1 MLESFAPMLI
11 VGVVKPGYHHARRRM
26 TRGEDSLAW
35 ARRNSWWVYVLL
47 CCALI
52 VIFYA
57 IPYLSS
63 WPWRPGVSQS
73 LIWSVV
79 ASLTIIAM
87 AIGVAIQR
95 PGVKTVWVLLI
106 VGVAF
111 TGIAD
116 TLWEFPELVGLRGRD
131 IPYPSILDY
140 LYLASYLFLF
150 AGILL
155 LVKRR
160 SPGRDR
166 AALLDALIVTTAAG
180 LTSWVFII
188 EPTIDGTDLTTSASL
203 VTTAYPLMDILLLGA
218 ATRLWFSL
226 DSGRNTSA
234 RFIVVALVGVLIA
247 DTAYAYL
254 TIQGD
259 WQDGT
264 VWDLGWFV
272 FYIGLGAAGLHA
284 SVSSPVIATTPDRAI
299 SRWRFVLLLALMS
312 VLPLVLLVGQITLK
326 ASTQGLVIILGALFM
341 FGLVL
346 LRLNDLVL
354 QLRETLRRERVIRD
368 ANGALAAA
376 ADGDTIRDTV
386 VNAAADLHPGATSYV
401 VELRREGSSGIVTQ
415 TVPSGRRFGLSGQAM
430 EELARLSHGLLMVY
444 GPTAIH
450 RALELSDHAALTVR
464 ALTDNDGTT
473 DGYLVAA
480 ASPALPRET
489 PPALAALAEAASLA
503 RARIG
508 LGRVL
513 AARASEQRLRRMLQ
527 HSTDIIAVLDLDLS
541 IRYLSPGAERLLGIS
556 PQYVFGTSWLD
567 AVFPADRGKA
577 NGLIEAS
584 TSERPAQAEFRLL
597 AGDGS
602 HRYVDVVA
610 TRVIEHDEP
619 GFVLTCHDVTERRA
633 LEQQLS
639 YQAFHDS
646 LTGLANRAL
655 FRDRLEHAIART
667 ARSEMRFAVLFIDLD
682 DFKDVNDSLG
692 HAAGDSMLRQMTH
705 RLGEAVREEDTVAR
719 LGGDEFAILLESIDS
734 DDEVITVA
742 DRIVM
747 SAREPFE
754 VGESVISSGLSIGI
768 AIADASALSAE
779 AVMRNADLALY
790 EAKNL
795 GKNRHALFAPA
806 MHEQAVDRLQL
817 SADLRDAI
825 DQGQLLCHY
834 QPIVELATD
843 AVVGVEALVRWQH
856 PERGLLG
863 PGQFIGLA
871 EESGLIVPL
880 GHEVLRMALAATAQW
895 QRDIPGYDELT
906 LTVNLSA
913 RQVQEDTL
921 VGEVREALAESGV
934 RPSTLVLEITES
946 MLLPGEGVT
955 MERLRELADLGVRL
969 FIDDFGTGYSSL
981 SYLQQLPVHGIKLAR
996 EFVCTLGTGSV
1007 NAPDGG
1013 NLVSTIRSIAET
1025 LGLTSI
1031 IAEGV
1036 ETAEQRQALVDLGY
1050 TLGQGY
1056 LMARPMPATA
1066 LASLLQDRLPRRL
1079 ADVST

>member
-1 MLESFAPMLI
+1 M
-11 VGVVKPGYHHARRRM
+11 G
-26 TRGEDSLAW
+26 W
-35 ARRNSWWVYVLL
+35 ARRNSWWVYLLL
-47 CCALI
+47 CTAL
-52 VIFYA
+52 VSVFYA
-57 IPYLSS
+57 IPLIASGAPKPS
-63 WPWRPGVSQS
+63 DSQS
-73 LIWSVV
+73 LIWTAVAVLTVV
-79 ASLTIIAM
+79 AMVLGI
-87 AIGVAIQR
+87 AIQR
-95 PGVKTVWVLLI
+95 PPTKTVWVLFT

-116 TLWEFPELVGLRGRD
+116 TLWEFPELVGLRSRD
-131 IPYPSILDY
+131 IPYPSVLDY

-150 AGILL
+150 AGIIL
-155 LVKRR
+155 LVRRR

-166 AALLDALIVTTAAG
+166 AALLDSLIITTAAG
-180 LTSWVFII
+180 LTSWIFII
-188 EPTIDGTDLTTSASL
+188 EPTLAGANVDTATSL
-203 VTTAYPLMDILLLGA
+203 VTAGYPLMDILLLGA

-226 DSGRNTSA
+226 DSGRNTSL
-234 RFIVVALVGVLIA
+234 RFMVATLVGVLVA

-254 TIQGD
+254 TLQNK
-259 WQDGT
+259 WSDGT
-264 VWDLGWFV
+264 VWDLGWFL
-272 FYIGLGAAGLHA
+272 FYVGLGAAVLHP
-284 SVSSPVIATTPDRAI
+284 SVSAPVIATTPERAI
-299 SRWRFVLLLALMS
+299 SRWRFVILLALMS
-312 VLPLVLLVGQITLK
+312 ILPLLLLVGQVTI
-326 ASTQGLVIILGALFM
+326 STSAEGLVIVLGALVM

-376 ADGDTIRDTV
+376 ADPDTIRDTV
-386 VNAAADLHPGATSYV
+386 VIAAADLHAGATSYV
-401 VELRREGSSGIVTQ
+401 VDVRRNGTSGMVTQ
-415 TVPSGRRFGLSGQAM
+415 TVPAGRRFGLSDEALDQLGAISS
-430 EELARLSHGLLMVY
+430 EFVMVY
-444 GPTAIH
+444 GPTPLH
-450 RALELSDHAALTVR
+450 RDLELRDDAAITAR
-464 ALTDNDGTT
+464 PLTDNEGMA
-473 DGYLVAA
+473 DGYLIAA
-480 ASPALPRET
+480 ASPALPAET

-508 LGRVL
+508 LGRML
-513 AARASEQRLRRMLQ
+513 AERASEQRLRRMLQ
-527 HSTDIIAVLDLDLS
+527 HSSDIIAVLDLDLS
-541 IRYLSPGAERLLGIS
+541 IRYLSPGAERMLGVS
-556 PQYVFGTSWLD
+556 PHHVFGTSWLD
-567 AVFPADRGKA
+567 AVFPADRAKA
-577 NGLIEAS
+577 HDIIEA
-584 TSERPAQAEFRLL
+584 TTGDRPAQTEFRLL

-655 FRDRLEHAIART
+655 FRDRLDHAIART
-667 ARSEMRFAVLFIDLD
+667 SRSQTRFAVLFIDLD

-692 HAAGDSMLRQMTH
+692 HAAGDAMLRQMTD
-705 RLGEAVREEDTVAR
+705 RIGEAVREEDTVAR

-742 DRIVM
+742 NRIVT

-754 VGESVISSGLSIGI
+754 VGESIISSGLSIGI
-768 AIADASALSAE
+768 AIADTSATSAE

-825 DQGQLLCHY
+825 DLNQLVVHY

-880 GHEVLRMALAATAQW
+880 GHQVLRMALAAAAQW
-895 QRDIPGYDELT
+895 QSDIAGYDALT

-921 VGEVREALAESGV
+921 VSEVRTALAESDF
-934 RPSTLVLEITES
+934 RPSSLVLEITES

-996 EFVCTLGTGSV
+996 EFVCTLGVGSV
-1007 NAPDGG
+1007 DETSSS
-1013 NLVSTIRSIAET
+1013 NLVRTIRSIAET

-1036 ETAEQRQALVDLGY
+1036 ETAEQRRALIDLGY

-1056 LMARPMPATA
+1056 LMARPMPASAVAT
-1066 LASLLQDRLPRRL
+1066 LLQGSAPLRL
-1079 ADVST
+1079 ADVTT

>member
-1 MLESFAPMLI
+1 M
-11 VGVVKPGYHHARRRM
+11 G
-26 TRGEDSLAW
+26 W

-47 CCALI
+47 CAALVSI
-52 VIFYA
+52 LYT
-57 IPYLSS
+57 IPLITSRT
-63 WPWRPGVSQS
+63 WKPGDSQS
-73 LIWSVV
+73 LIWTVMAVV
-79 ASLTIIAM
+79 TVTAM
-87 AIGVAIQR
+87 VLGIVIQR
-95 PGVKTVWVLLI
+95 PPTKTVWVLLTI
-106 VGVAF
+106 GVAL

-116 TLWEFPELVGLRGRD
+116 SLWEFPELVGLRARD

-150 AGILL
+150 AGIIL
-155 LVKRR
+155 LVRRR

-166 AALLDALIVTTAAG
+166 AALLDSLIVTTAAA
-180 LTSWVFII
+180 LTSWTFII
-188 EPTIDGTDLTTSASL
+188 EPTLASTDVDVATSL
-203 VTTAYPLMDILLLGA
+203 VTCAYPLMDILLLGA
-218 ATRLWFSL
+218 ATRLLFAL
-226 DSGRNTSA
+226 DSGRNTSM
-234 RFIVVALVGVLIA
+234 RIVVVTLVGVLVS
-247 DTAYAYL
+247 DTAYAYM
-254 TIQGD
+254 TITNV
-259 WQDGT
+259 WRDGT

-272 FYIGLGAAGLHA
+272 FYVGLGAAALHP
-284 SVSSPVIATTPDRAI
+284 SVLAPVVATTPERAI
-299 SRWRFVLLLALMS
+299 NRWRFVMLLALMS
-312 VLPLVLLVGQITLK
+312 ILPLLLLVRQITIG
-326 ASTQGLVIILGALFM
+326 ASTGALVIIVGALVM

-346 LRLNDLVL
+346 MRLNDLVI

-376 ADGDTIRDTV
+376 ADPDTIRDTV
-386 VNAAADLHPGATSYV
+386 VNAAADLFTGAMSYV
-401 VELRREGSSGIVTQ
+401 VAVRRNGTSGMVTQ
-415 TVPSGRRFGLSGQAM
+415 TVPAGRRFGLSDAS
-430 EELARLSHGLLMVY
+430 LAQLEAISSDFVMVY
-444 GPTAIH
+444 GPSPLHRDLELHDETAITS
-450 RALELSDHAALTVR
+450 RP
-464 ALTDNDGTT
+464 LTDNEGAV

-480 ASPALPRET
+480 ASPALPPQT

-513 AARASEQRLRRMLQ
+513 AERASEQRLRRMLQ
-527 HSTDIIAVLDLDLS
+527 HSSDIIAVLDLDLS
-541 IRYLSPGAERLLGIS
+541 IRYLSPGAERLLGVA
-556 PQYVFGTSWLD
+556 PHHVLGTSWLD
-567 AVFPADRGKA
+567 AVFPADRAKA
-577 NGLIEAS
+577 HDIIEAS
-584 TSERPAQAEFRLL
+584 TADRPAQSEFRLL

-655 FRDRLEHAIART
+655 FRDRLEHAISRT
-667 ARSEMRFAVLFIDLD
+667 SRSQSRFAVLFIDLD

-692 HAAGDSMLRQMTH
+692 HAAGDAMLRQMTH
-705 RLGEAVREEDTVAR
+705 RIGEAVREEDTVAR
-719 LGGDEFAILLESIDS
+719 LGGDEFAILLESIAS
-734 DDEVITVA
+734 DDEVIAVA
-742 DRIVM
+742 NRVVA

-754 VGESVISSGLSIGI
+754 VGDSIISSGLSIGI
-768 AIADASALSAE
+768 AITDTSATSAE

-806 MHEQAVDRLQL
+806 MHELAVDRLQL

-825 DQGQLLCHY
+825 NQKQLVVHY

-843 AVVGVEALVRWQH
+843 AIVGVEALVRWQH

-863 PGQFIGLA
+863 PEQFIGLA

-880 GHEVLRMALAATAQW
+880 GHQVLRMALAAAAQW
-895 QRDIPGYDELT
+895 QREFPGYDALT

-921 VGEVREALAESGV
+921 VAEVRDALTESGV
-934 RPSTLVLEITES
+934 RPSRLVLEITES

-955 MERLRELADLGVRL
+955 MERLRELADLGIRL

-981 SYLQQLPVHGIKLAR
+981 SYLQQLPVHGLKLAR
-996 EFVCTLGTGSV
+996 EFVCTLGV
-1007 NAPDGG
+1007 GG
-1013 NLVSTIRSIAET
+1013 IDETSSSNLVRTIRSIAET

-1031 IAEGV
+1031 VAEGV
-1036 ETAEQRQALVDLGY
+1036 ETPEQRQALLDLGY

-1056 LMARPMPATA
+1056 LMALPMPASAVTA
-1066 LASLLQDRLPRRL
+1066 LLQDRAPRRL
-1079 ADVST
+1079 ADVVT

>member
-1 MLESFAPMLI
+1 M
-11 VGVVKPGYHHARRRM
+11 G
-26 TRGEDSLAW
+26 W

-47 CCALI
+47 CTAL
-52 VIFYA
+52 VALFYA
-57 IPYLSS
+57 IPFMPAWTWNPSD
-63 WPWRPGVSQS
+63 SQS
-73 LIWSVV
+73 LIWTTVAAVTVV
-79 ASLTIIAM
+79 AMVLGI
-87 AIGVAIQR
+87 VIQR
-95 PGVKTVWVLLI
+95 PPTRPAWVLFTL
-106 VGVAF
+106 GVAF
-111 TGIAD
+111 TGVAD
-116 TLWEFPELVGLRGRD
+116 TFWEFPQLVGLRPRD

-150 AGILL
+150 AGIIL
-155 LVKRR
+155 LVRRR

-166 AALLDALIVTTAAG
+166 AALLDSLIITTAAG
-180 LTSWVFII
+180 LTSWIFII
-188 EPTIDGTDLTTSASL
+188 EPTLADANLDLATSL

-226 DSGRNTSA
+226 DSGRNTSM
-234 RFIVVALVGVLIA
+234 RFIVVTLVGVLVA
-247 DTAYAYL
+247 DTAYAYF
-254 TIQGD
+254 TIQNE
-259 WQDGT
+259 WSDGT
-264 VWDLGWFV
+264 VWDLGWFL
-272 FYIGLGAAGLHA
+272 FYVGLGAAALHP
-284 SVSSPVIATTPDRAI
+284 SVSSPVTATTPERAI
-299 SRWRFVLLLALMS
+299 SRWRFVVLLGLMAILPLLLLA
-312 VLPLVLLVGQITLK
+312 GQATIS
-326 ASTQGLVIILGALFM
+326 ASTEDVVIVLGALFM

-376 ADGDTIRDTV
+376 ADPDIIRDTV
-386 VNAAADLHPGATSYV
+386 VTAAADLHAGATSYV
-401 VELRREGSSGIVTQ
+401 VDLRRGGASGMVTQ
-415 TVPSGRRFGLSGQAM
+415 TVPAGRGFGLSEAALEQ
-430 EELARLSHGLLMVY
+430 LAVISTEFVMVY
-444 GPTAIH
+444 GPTPLH
-450 RALELSDHAALTVR
+450 RDLELRDEFAITAR
-464 ALTDNDGTT
+464 ALTDNAGDA
-473 DGYLVAA
+473 DGYLIAA
-480 ASPALPRET
+480 ASPTLPAET

-513 AARASEQRLRRMLQ
+513 AERASEQRLRRMLQ
-527 HSTDIIAVLDLDLS
+527 HSSDIITVLDLDLS
-541 IRYLSPGAERLLGIS
+541 IRYLSPGAERLLGVAPHHVI
-556 PQYVFGTSWLD
+556 GTSWLD
-567 AVFPADRGKA
+567 AIFPADRAKA
-577 NGLIEAS
+577 HNIIEAS
-584 TSERPAQAEFRLL
+584 TGDRPVQTEFRLL

-610 TRVIEHDEP
+610 TRVTEHDEP

-667 ARSEMRFAVLFIDLD
+667 SRSQTRFAVLFIDLD

-692 HAAGDSMLRQMTH
+692 HAAGDAMLRQMTH
-705 RLGEAVREEDTVAR
+705 RIGEAVREEDTVAR
-719 LGGDEFAILLESIDS
+719 LGGDEFAILLERIES

-742 DRIVM
+742 DRIVA

-768 AIADASALSAE
+768 AIADTSAISAE

-825 DQGQLLCHY
+825 DLNQLVLHY

-856 PERGLLG
+856 PDRGLLG

-880 GHEVLRMALAATAQW
+880 GHQVLRMALAAAAQW
-895 QRDIPGYDELT
+895 QHDFPGYDALT

-921 VGEVREALAESGV
+921 VAEVRTALAESGFHSV
-934 RPSTLVLEITES
+934 IACSRDHRVDAAARRRRDHGAAPRARRPRGTTLH
-946 MLLPGEGVT
+946 
-955 MERLRELADLGVRL
+955 R
-969 FIDDFGTGYSSL
+969 
-981 SYLQQLPVHGIKLAR
+981 
-996 EFVCTLGTGSV
+996 
-1007 NAPDGG
+1007 
-1013 NLVSTIRSIAET
+1013 
-1025 LGLTSI
+1025 
-1031 IAEGV
+1031 
-1036 ETAEQRQALVDLGY
+1036 
-1050 TLGQGY
+1050 
-1056 LMARPMPATA
+1056 
-1066 LASLLQDRLPRRL
+1066 
-1079 ADVST
+1079 

>member
-1 MLESFAPMLI
+1 MTGRVVF
-11 VGVVKPGYHHARRRM
+11 VG
-26 TRGEDSLAW
+26 W

-47 CCALI
+47 CASLVSLFYSIPLI
-52 VIFYA
+52 A
-57 IPYLSS
+57 D
-63 WPWRPGVSQS
+63 WPWRVSQS
-73 LIWSVV
+73 QGLIW
-79 ASLTIIAM
+79 TAM
-87 AIGVAIQR
+87 ALITVLAMVLGISIQR
-95 PGVKTVWVLLI
+95 PSMRFAWVLLT
-106 VGVAF
+106 VGVAL

-116 TLWEFPELVGLRGRD
+116 TFWEFPELVALRPNE

-150 AGILL
+150 AGIILL
-155 LVKRR
+155 IRRR
-160 SPGRDR
+160 SPGKDR
-166 AALLDALIVTTAAG
+166 AALLDSLIITTAAA
-180 LTSWVFII
+180 LTSWIFII
-188 EPTIDGTDLTTSASL
+188 DPMLAATDLDLATSL
-203 VTTAYPLMDILLLGA
+203 VTAGYPLMDILLLGA

-226 DSGRNTSA
+226 DAGRNTSLT
-234 RFIVVALVGVLIA
+234 FIVATLVGLLVA
-247 DTAYAYL
+247 DTALAYL
-254 TIQGD
+254 TVQND
-259 WQDGT
+259 WSDGT
-264 VWDLGWFV
+264 VWDLGWFL
-272 FYIGLGAAGLHA
+272 FYVGLGAAALHS
-284 SVSSPVIATTPDRAI
+284 SVASPVVATTPERAI

-312 VLPLVLLVGQITLK
+312 MLPLLLVIGQASVA
-326 ASTQGLVIILGALFM
+326 ASTDGLVIIIGALLM

-346 LRLNDLVL
+346 LRINDLVL

-376 ADGDTIRDTV
+376 ADPDTIRDTV
-386 VNAAADLHPGATSYV
+386 VKAAADLHVHTTSYI
-401 VELRREGSSGIVTQ
+401 VELRRGGASGMVTQ
-415 TVPSGRRFGLSGQAM
+415 TVPAGRRFGLGDVA
-430 EELARLSHGLLMVY
+430 LAQLADSTTDLVIVY
-444 GPTAIH
+444 GPTPLH
-450 RALELSDHAALTVR
+450 RALELPDDTAITAR
-464 ALTDNDGTT
+464 ALTDTNGVA
-473 DGYLVAA
+473 DGYVIAA
-480 ASPALPRET
+480 ASPSLPAET

-508 LGRVL
+508 LGRML
-513 AARASEQRLRRMLQ
+513 AERASEQRLRRMLQ
-527 HSTDIIAVLDLDLS
+527 HSSDIIAVLDLDLS
-541 IRYLSPGAERLLGIS
+541 IRYLSPGAERLLGVA
-556 PQYVFGTSWLD
+556 PHHVFGTSWLD
-567 AVFPADRGKA
+567 AVFPTDRAKA
-577 NGLIEAS
+577 HDIIEAS
-584 TSERPAQAEFRLL
+584 TSDRPAQAEFRLL
-597 AGDGS
+597 ARDGS

-646 LTGLANRAL
+646 LTGLANRSL

-667 ARSEMRFAVLFIDLD
+667 SRSQSRFAVLFIDLD

-705 RLGEAVREEDTVAR
+705 RIGEAVREEDTVAR
-719 LGGDEFAILLESIDS
+719 LGGDEFAILLEAVTN
-734 DDEVITVA
+734 DDEVIAVA
-742 DRIVM
+742 NRVVA
-747 SAREPFE
+747 SARQPFE
-754 VGESVISSGLSIGI
+754 IGDAVISSGLSVGI
-768 AIADASALSAE
+768 AIADTSAISAE

-825 DQGQLLCHY
+825 DQDQLLVHY
-834 QPIVELATD
+834 QPILELATD

-880 GHEVLRMALAATAQW
+880 GQQVLRKALAAVAEW
-895 QRDIPGYDELT
+895 QRDLPGYAALT

-921 VGEVREALAESGV
+921 VSEVRTALTEYGV
-934 RPSTLVLEITES
+934 QPSSLVLEITES

-955 MERLRELADLGVRL
+955 MERLRELADLGIRL

-981 SYLQQLPVHGIKLAR
+981 SYLQQLPVHGLKLAR
-996 EFVCTLGTGSV
+996 EFVCTLGV
-1007 NAPDGG
+1007 GG
-1013 NLVSTIRSIAET
+1013 VGGADSASETSSSNLVSTIRSIAET

-1031 IAEGV
+1031 VAEGV
-1036 ETAEQRQALVDLGY
+1036 ETPEQRQALLDLGY

-1056 LMARPMPATA
+1056 LLARPMPASALTA
-1066 LASLLQDRLPRRL
+1066 LLQDSLPRRL
-1079 ADVST
+1079 ADVGT

>member
-1 MLESFAPMLI
+1 VGEACLHTGPELED
-11 VGVVKPGYHHARRRM
+11 V
-26 TRGEDSLAW
+26 LAW
-35 ARRNSWWVYVLL
+35 ARRNSWWVFVVVCAGLVSLFYSIPLL
-47 CCALI
+47 GW
-52 VIFYA
+52 
-57 IPYLSS
+57 
-63 WPWRPGVSQS
+63 WPWKPSVSQS
-73 LIWSVV
+73 LIWSVT
-79 ASLTIIAM
+79 ASLTVAAM
-87 AIGVAIQR
+87 VGAILLQR
-95 PGVKTVWVLLI
+95 PPSKATWVLFTI
-106 VGVAF
+106 GVAF

-116 TLWEFPELVGLRGRD
+116 TLWEFPELVGLRERD

-150 AGILL
+150 AAIIS
-155 LVKRR
+155 LVRRR

-166 AALLDALIVTTAAG
+166 AALIDSLIITTAAA
-180 LTSWVFII
+180 LTSWIFLIQ
-188 EPTIDGTDLTTSASL
+188 PTMVGDNLDLAASI
-203 VTTAYPLMDILLLGA
+203 VTAAYPIMDILLLGA
-218 ATRLWFSL
+218 ATRLWFAL
-226 DSGRNTSA
+226 DAGRNTSV
-234 RFIVVALVGVLIA
+234 RLLVVTLVGVLVS

-254 TIQGD
+254 TLNNE

-264 VWDLGWFV
+264 AWDLGWFV
-272 FYIGLGAAGLHA
+272 FYIGLGAAALHP
-284 SVSSPVIATTPDRAI
+284 SVSAPTIATTPERAV

-312 VLPLVLLVGQITLK
+312 ILPLTLLVGQFTL
-326 ASTQGLVIILGALFM
+326 SDSNQGLVIIAGALLM

-368 ANGALAAA
+368 ANGTLAAA
-376 ADGDTIRDTV
+376 ADAETIRDTV
-386 VNAAADLHPGATSYV
+386 VHAAADLHPGTRSYL
-401 VELRREGSSGIVTQ
+401 VELRREGTSAMVTQ
-415 TVPSGRRFGLSGQAM
+415 TVPTGRRFGLTPAALEQLQMIADDPLLLFGPSPLHRDL
-430 EELARLSHGLLMVY
+430 ELAEHSAV
-444 GPTAIH
+444 TA
-450 RALELSDHAALTVR
+450 TP
-464 ALTDNDGTT
+464 LTDNEGIT

-480 ASPALPRET
+480 ATPTLPRET

-503 RARIG
+503 KARVG

-513 AARASEQRLRRMLQ
+513 ADRASEQRLRRMLQ
-527 HSTDIIAVLDLDLS
+527 HSSDVIAVLDLDLS
-541 IRYLSPGAERLLGIS
+541 IRYLSPGAERLLGVS
-556 PQYVFGTSWLD
+556 PQYVYGTSWLD
-567 AVFPADRGKA
+567 AVFPADRAKA
-577 NGLIEAS
+577 NDIIDAATG
-584 TSERPAQAEFRLL
+584 ERPAQAEFRLL

-667 ARSEMRFAVLFIDLD
+667 SRSTSRFAVLFIDLD

-705 RLGEAVREEDTVAR
+705 RLIDAVREEDTVAR
-719 LGGDEFAILLESIDS
+719 LGGDEFAILLEQIDD
-734 DDEVITVA
+734 DDEVVA
-742 DRIVM
+742 VASRIVG

-754 VGESVISSGLSIGI
+754 IGDSVINSGLSVGV
-768 AIADASALSAE
+768 AIADNPTESAE
-779 AVMRNADLALY
+779 AIMRNADLALY

-795 GKNRHALFAPA
+795 GKNRHAIFAPA

-817 SADLRDAI
+817 SADLRSAI
-825 DQGQLLCHY
+825 DTDQLVLHY
-834 QPIVELATD
+834 QPIVEL
-843 AVVGVEALVRWQH
+843 VSGRIVGLEALVRWQH

-863 PGQFIGLA
+863 PVQFIGLA

-880 GHEVLRMALAATAQW
+880 GLHVLRSALDTTAWW
-895 QRDIPGYDELT
+895 QREIPGCEDLT

-921 VGEVREALAESGV
+921 EDEVRRALADSGV
-934 RPSTLVLEITES
+934 PPSQLVLEITES

-955 MERLRELADLGVRL
+955 MERLRNLADLGVRL

-981 SYLQQLPVHGIKLAR
+981 SYLQQLPVHGLKLAR
-996 EFVCTLGTGSV
+996 EFVCTLSPTATSHGEPP
-1007 NAPDGG
+1007 AGG
-1013 NLVSTIRSIAET
+1013 ANLVSTIRSIAET

-1031 IAEGV
+1031 VAEGV
-1036 ETAEQRQALVDLGY
+1036 ETPEQRQALIELGY

-1056 LMARPMPATA
+1056 LMARPMPASA
-1066 LASLLQDRLPRRL
+1066 AASLLAENAGVRL
-1079 ADVST
+1079 AGSRI

>member
-1 MLESFAPMLI
+1 
-11 VGVVKPGYHHARRRM
+11 VG
-26 TRGEDSLAW
+26 W
-35 ARRNSWWVYVLL
+35 ARRSSWWAYVLL
-47 CCALI
+47 CAAL
-52 VIFYA
+52 VSLYYSV
-57 IPYLSS
+57 PLVTS
-63 WPWRPGVSQS
+63 WPWQPGNSQGLIWTAVAIITVVAMLFGIVSQ
-73 LIWSVV
+73 
-79 ASLTIIAM
+79 
-87 AIGVAIQR
+87 R
-95 PGVKTVWVLLI
+95 PPAKPAWVLLTA
-106 VGVAF
+106 GVAL

-116 TLWEFPELVGLRGRD
+116 TFWEFPELVGLRARD

-140 LYLASYLFLF
+140 FYLASYLFLF
-150 AGILL
+150 AGIIL
-155 LVKRR
+155 LVRRR

-166 AALLDALIVTTAAG
+166 AALLDSLIVTTAAA
-180 LTSWVFII
+180 LTSWIFII
-188 EPTIDGTDLTTSASL
+188 EPSLADANPDVATSL
-203 VTTAYPLMDILLLGA
+203 VTAAYPFMDILLLGA

-226 DSGRNTSA
+226 DSGRNISM
-234 RFIVVALVGVLIA
+234 RFLVVTLVGVLVA

-254 TIQGD
+254 TLTGA
-259 WQDGT
+259 WSDGT
-264 VWDLGWFV
+264 AWDLGWFL
-272 FYIGLGAAGLHA
+272 FYVGLGAAALHP
-284 SVSSPVIATTPDRAI
+284 SVSAPVVATPPERAI
-299 SRWRFVLLLALMS
+299 SRWRFVVLLALMS
-312 VLPLVLLVGQITLK
+312 VLPLLLLFGQATIG
-326 ASTQGLVIILGALFM
+326 ASTEDLVIVVGALFM

-376 ADGDTIRDTV
+376 ADPDKIRDTV

-401 VELRREGSSGIVTQ
+401 VELRRSGTSGMVTQ
-415 TVPSGRRFGLSGQAM
+415 TVPAGRRFGLSDVALRQLTAISS
-430 EELARLSHGLLMVY
+430 ELVVVY
-444 GPTAIH
+444 GPSPLH
-450 RALELSDHAALTVR
+450 RDLELHEECAITAR
-464 ALTDNDGTT
+464 ALTDNEGAA
-473 DGYLVAA
+473 DGYLIAA
-480 ASPALPRET
+480 ASPALPAET

-513 AARASEQRLRRMLQ
+513 ADRASEQRLRRMLQ
-527 HSTDIIAVLDLDLS
+527 HSSDIIAVLDLDLS
-541 IRYLSPGAERLLGIS
+541 IRYLSPGAERMLGVS
-556 PQYVFGTSWLD
+556 PHHVFGTSWLD
-567 AVFPADRGKA
+567 AVFPADRVKA
-577 NGLIEAS
+577 HDIIDAS
-584 TSERPAQAEFRLL
+584 TSDRPAQTEFRLL

-667 ARSEMRFAVLFIDLD
+667 SRSQTRFAVLFIDLD

-692 HAAGDSMLRQMTH
+692 HAAGDGMLRQMTH
-705 RLGEAVREEDTVAR
+705 RIGEAVRDEDTVAR
-719 LGGDEFAILLESIDS
+719 LGGDEFAILLEAIDS
-734 DDEVITVA
+734 DEEVMTVA
-742 DRIVM
+742 NRIVA

-754 VGESVISSGLSIGI
+754 VGESIISSGLSIGI
-768 AIADASALSAE
+768 AIADTTSISAE

-806 MHEQAVDRLQL
+806 MHEQALDRLQL

-825 DQGQLLCHY
+825 SLNQLVLHY

-843 AVVGVEALVRWQH
+843 AVVGLEALVRWQH
-856 PERGLLG
+856 PVRGLLG
-863 PGQFIGLA
+863 PDQFIGLA

-880 GHEVLRMALAATAQW
+880 GNQVLRMALAAAVQW
-895 QRDIPGYDELT
+895 QRDLPGYDALT

-921 VGEVREALAESGV
+921 VDEVRTALSESGY
-934 RPSTLVLEITES
+934 RPSSLVLEITES

-996 EFVCTLGTGSV
+996 EFVCTLGVGTVDEVSSS
-1007 NAPDGG
+1007 
-1013 NLVSTIRSIAET
+1013 NLVRTIKSIAET

-1036 ETAEQRQALVDLGY
+1036 ETPEQRQALIDLGY

-1056 LMARPMPATA
+1056 LMARPMPASA
-1066 LASLLQDRLPRRL
+1066 VAALLQDNTPRRL
-1079 ADVST
+1079 ADIPI